1 MLNGLIRS
9 ECLTLSRCKPRL
21 DHPAPSSASEYVPGS
36 RLQIRLRPPFGLAM
50 NSRLPR
56 TELVQIG
63 SQQQDLFGC
72 PQTACTHRT
81 NGSGKA
87 RRKIDHKLP
96 ASRVF
101 KKRSK
106 CQQIVASVTFG
117 NCIQHKEPACAGS
130 KSFTQR
136 VPRRTSQSRRDDPLN
151 PPQQL
156 ASHMI
161 ICDRLIRRTF
171 REG

>member
-9 ECLTLSRCKPRL
+9 ECLTLLRCKPRL

-36 RLQIRLRPPFGLAM
+36 RLQIR
-50 NSRLPR
+50 PR